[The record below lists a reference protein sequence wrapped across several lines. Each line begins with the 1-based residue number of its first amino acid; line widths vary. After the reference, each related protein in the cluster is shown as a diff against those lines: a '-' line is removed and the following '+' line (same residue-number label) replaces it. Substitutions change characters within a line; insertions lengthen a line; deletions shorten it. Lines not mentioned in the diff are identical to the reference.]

1 MDKKTVRQDNAGMSL
16 IEIIAAVSIFMVLAL
31 ILFRGFVSSSRL
43 NKKSGTYL
51 SATTL
56 AQNIMEEM
64 KAKTFAQT
72 ALAFNYP
79 VNPITK
85 ENRFRF
91 CRRILP
97 KLQTLLL

>member
-64 KAKTFAQT
+64 KAKTFASRRRT
-72 ALAFNYP
+72 AFA
-79 VNPITK
+79 
-85 ENRFRF
+85 F